1 MNNKLYTIQ
10 EYERAHQP
18 HFEQLYRSWF
28 TGHFH
33 MQPEAVDEYVL
44 QHPEAAILEKGGAI
58 LVALHEDRIAG
69 FVALKKVD
77 SNTHELT
84 KMIIREE
91 YRGQGLGE
99 VLCRAAIDKALN
111 LGTRNVV
118 LYSHS
123 SLKAALSLYRKLGFT
138 EVPLEP
144 GIYSPF
150 RCDIKMEIA
159 IG

>member
-1 MNNKLYTIQ
+1 MNKQPYILQ
-10 EYERAHQP
+10 EYEPAHQP
-18 HFEQLYRSWF
+18 PFEQLYRSWF

-33 MQPEAVDEYVL
+33 MQPEAVDEFVL
-44 QHPEAAILEKGGAI
+44 KYPEKAILEKGGAI
-58 LVALHEDRIAG
+58 LVALQEDKIAG

-99 VLCRAAIDKALN
+99 VLCKAAIDRALN
-111 LGTRNVV
+111 LGTRSVV

-123 SLKAALSLYRKLGFT
+123 SLKAALSLYRKLGFR

-159 IG
+159 I